1 MRFFVLPLAGYT
13 KCKIM
18 YISKK
23 RKKEYSIQ
31 RPCVVCNVVKSKSE
45 FNLYQQKCKT
55 CEESKLYKC
64 CKCNTVKHYDDFE
77 KNKSRKSG
85 LSSRCKKCSQVA
97 KKNRPRKMTV
107 TRRSRMFFKDCLK
120 RLNQSKVSS
129 VYIMLGYNK
138 EEFKNKFPI
147 IPTGYDID
155 HCIPLSWFKEDTPIS
170 ISCSLN
176 NLQLLEHSLNVK
188 KNNLY
193 YDKPS
198 DNVYVINSMKYIKEK
213 YLHMFEI

>member
-1 MRFFVLPLAGYT
+1 
-13 KCKIM
+13 M
-18 YISKK
+18 YISKE
-23 RKKEYSIQ
+23 RQKEYSIQ
-31 RPCVVCNVVKSKSE
+31 KPCVVCNIVKPKSE

-55 CEESKLYKC
+55 CEESQLYKC
-64 CKCNTVKHYDDFE
+64 CKCVTVKPYDDFE

-85 LSSRCKKCSQVA
+85 LSSRCKKCSQEA
-97 KKNRPRKMTV
+97 KKNKPRKITV

-120 RLNQSKVSS
+120 RLNQSKVSD
-129 VYIMLGYNK
+129 VYVTLGYSK

-170 ISCSLN
+170 ISCSLH
-176 NLQLLEHSLNVK
+176 NLQLLEHSLNIK

-198 DNVYVINSMKYIKEK
+198 DNEYVINSMKYIKKK

>member
-1 MRFFVLPLAGYT
+1 
-13 KCKIM
+13 M
-18 YISKK
+18 YISKE

-31 RPCVVCNVVKSKSE
+31 KPCVVCDIVKSKLE
-45 FNLYQQKCKT
+45 FNLYQQKCKK
-55 CEESKLYKC
+55 CEELQLYKC
-64 CKCNTVKHYDDFE
+64 CKCTTIKHYNDFE

-85 LSSRCKKCSQVA
+85 LSSRCKKCSQVI
-97 KKNRPRKMTV
+97 KKNKPRKITI

-120 RLNQSKVSS
+120 RLNQSRTSN
-129 VYIMLGYNK
+129 VYTKLGYTK
-138 EEFKNKFPI
+138 EDFKFKFPM

-170 ISCSLN
+170 ISCSLH
-176 NLQLLEHSLNVK
+176 NLQLLEHSINIK

-193 YDKPS
+193 YDKPI
-198 DNVYVINSMKYIKEK
+198 DNEYFINCIKYIKEK